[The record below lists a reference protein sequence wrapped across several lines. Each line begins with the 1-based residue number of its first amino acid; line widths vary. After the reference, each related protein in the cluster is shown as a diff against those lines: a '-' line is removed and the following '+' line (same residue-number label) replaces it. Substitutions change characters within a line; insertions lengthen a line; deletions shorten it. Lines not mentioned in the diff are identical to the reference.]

1 MKNKLFIMILSL
13 IFLTAFFRFK
23 VISNL
28 VLALE
33 SDNIALNV
41 FAPTEKRGNPAY
53 DTVIDKYGIPHFRV
67 FFWVPKNA
75 KRLIPYA
82 DPGIKTKVLTHGP
95 IENWSVVKTNTI
107 KNNEQLVFIYV
118 PKSFVLFYGKGFQNV
133 IHLRYQ

>member
-1 MKNKLFIMILSL
+1 M
-13 IFLTAFFRFK
+13 
-23 VISNL
+23 
-28 VLALE
+28 
-33 SDNIALNV
+33 
-41 FAPTEKRGNPAY
+41 
-53 DTVIDKYGIPHFRV
+53 